1 MIVLFINL
9 RYGEYLEL
17 CVQLHKYIKQKD
29 QILVV
34 GCGNSKLS
42 MDMYDCGFQN
52 ITNIDIS
59 EVVIKQMK
67 ELNKNKRPVMKFLQ
81 MDATSMSF
89 LNEDFT
95 VVLDKGTLDAL
106 MTDENQE
113 TISTVTKYCNEI
125 CRVLKTGGRYVCIS
139 LLQEHI
145 LKFLLAYFPAHG
157 CMFRV
162 IRCFDAEQKTLES
175 SSDDVMAMPVF
186 VVVITKFKALPTP
199 ILETCLGGD
208 KIQRVNNTNEILEAI
223 TSVQKAALVCNG
235 LAKGNLL
242 DCNEVKMDL
251 LKKTS
256 EGESPRYTVYI
267 LDQPYSRGNGKYA
280 VFIVPQGREIEWMFS
295 TPEGRKKV
303 LSSAKHNRL
312 AIVVMHRDQKYESL
326 DDVKNELN
334 DSVRNFAPRGLKD
347 LVSIQ

>member
-1 MIVLFINL
+1 M
-9 RYGEYLEL
+9 
-17 CVQLHKYIKQKD
+17 
-29 QILVV
+29 V

-59 EVVIKQMK
+59 EVAIRQMS
-67 ELNKNKRPVMKFLQ
+67 ELNKINRPVMKFLH

-89 LNEDFT
+89 LNEEFT

-106 MTDENQE
+106 MTDEKQE
-113 TISTVTKYCNEI
+113 TISTITKYFNEI
-125 CRVLKTGGRYVCIS
+125 CRVLKNGGRYVCIS

-145 LKFLLAYFPAHG
+145 LKFLLEYFPAHG

-162 IRCFDAEQKTLES
+162 IRCFDAEQKTMESS

-199 ILETCLGGD
+199 ILEMCLGGD
-208 KIQRVNNTNEILEAI
+208 KIQRVVNPDEIIESI

-235 LAKGNLL
+235 LAKGNII
-242 DCNEVKMDL
+242 DCSEVKMDL
-251 LKKTS
+251 LKKTAD
-256 EGESPRYTVYI
+256 GEIPRYTVYI
-267 LDQPYSRGNGKYA
+267 LDQPYARGHGKYA
-280 VFIVPQGREIEWMFS
+280 VFIVPQGREVEWMFA

-303 LSSAKHNRL
+303 LSSAKFNRL

-326 DDVKNELN
+326 DEVKGELN

-347 LVSIQ
+347 LVSILFYEFFVY